1 MATEVILMQAVK
13 AGGDRQVLHEAI
25 REHSMAA
32 GRRVKEEGADNDLLS
47 RIAGDPLFQSVHDK
61 LSTLLNPSQFVGR
74 APEQVDEFL
83 RDEVDPVLEAF
94 ASEAVVASIDKVN
107 V

>member
-13 AGGDRQVLHEAI
+13 AGGDRQLLHEAI

-32 GRRVKEEGADNDLLS
+32 GRRVKEEGADNDLLQ
-47 RIAGDPLFQSVHDK
+47 RIANDPLFSSIHDN
-61 LSTLLNPSQFVGR
+61 LGSLLDPSLFVGR
-74 APEQVDEFL
+74 APQQVEEFIACNI
-83 RDEVDPVLEAF
+83 DPILEIFSDDLKATTV
-94 ASEAVVASIDKVN
+94 EKVN

>member
-32 GRRVKEEGADNDLLS
+32 GRRVKEEGADNDLLQ
-47 RIAGDPLFQSVHDK
+47 RIASDK
-61 LSTLLNPSQFVGR
+61 LFSSIHDTLGSLLDPSLFVGR
-74 APEQVDEFL
+74 APQQVEEFIV
-83 RDEVDPVLEAF
+83 ESVDPILSDYSSDIAEAKI
-94 ASEAVVASIDKVN
+94 EKVN

>member
-1 MATEVILMQAVK
+1 MQCVK

-32 GRRVKEEGADNDLLS
+32 GRRVKEEGAPNDLME
-47 RIAGDPLFQSVHDK
+47 RIAADPLFTAIRSELPNLID
-61 LSTLLNPSQFVGR
+61 PMRFVGR
-74 APEQVDEFL
+74 APEQVTEFV
-83 RDEVDPVLEAF
+83 EEIVDPILLEHN
-94 ASEAVVASIDKVN
+94 EAVMNAKVDAIT

>member
-13 AGGDRQVLHEAI
+13 AGGDRQILHEAI

-32 GRRVKEEGADNDLLS
+32 GRRVKEEGADNDLLQ
-47 RIAGDPLFQSVHDK
+47 RIAADQQFASIHDK
-61 LSTLLNPSQFVGR
+61 LGSLLDPALFVGR
-74 APEQVDEFL
+74 APQQVEEFIA
-83 RDEVDPVLEAF
+83 DSVDPILSEF
-94 ASEAVVASIDKVN
+94 ASDVNEAKIEKVN

>member
-32 GRRVKEEGADNDLLS
+32 GKRVKEEGADNDLLQ
-47 RIAGDPLFQSVHDK
+47 RISSDLLFSSVHDK
-61 LSTLLNPSQFVGR
+61 LGSLLDAKLFIGR
-74 APEQVDEFL
+74 APEQVEEFII
-83 RDEVDPVLEAF
+83 ENVDPILEEF
-94 ASEAVVASIDKVN
+94 PSDMNEANIEKVN